1 MRSLF
6 SFEFYFLVSQFE
18 KGLKM
23 RGIIYYKRINI
34 FAINIL
40 AVSADRSKYER
51 EKATRFKVTVGRR
64 TMHTKAE
71 ILAKEQH

>member
-1 MRSLF
+1 
-6 SFEFYFLVSQFE
+6 
-18 KGLKM
+18 M